1 MPPSVLRTSVQFIP
15 PRMHFIPEKIF
26 RGFLNYTIRKEQS
39 QACGETDA
47 ELAQADVSLPQT
59 GCARSRMTKGVKSMS
74 TENKKEKPKYGMWR
88 CVGFQFS
95 RAFRYR
101 IEVPFFLLLQIIFNI
116 SSAVFGFYLSPMILA
131 RLEARSPAGEL
142 LLTAAFLI
150 GGCLVSDAM
159 IAFIGNGAGDGGLK
173 VSYQM
178 ELRSHIL
185 RELMDKMANTSY
197 ANCLDTKWQR
207 LMERARQCCNGNVA
221 ACEKIWHVLQELVVR
236 LAMFGFFAVVLT
248 HVHPLVFA
256 VTMVLSILDF
266 IVSSYVYKYNYRH
279 REELSHLDKQMW
291 YLTGRPQDLPL
302 AKDIRLFGLT
312 SWIRRLTDKAFLAR
326 QAYAKRE
333 HVFYLIGT
341 FSSTILEFLRSGAT
355 CYILLK
361 MCVEGGMSAAEF
373 MLYFSAVNSMG
384 GQFDAVLNNLLELR
398 NMCLDLSSLM
408 ECLYYEEPFRFE
420 GGKSIPQEE
429 TYEIRLENVSFSYP
443 QSDKKIIDGMNLTVK
458 KGEKVAVVGLNGA
471 GKTTLVKLMTGLLDP
486 VEGRVLL
493 NGTDI
498 REFNRREYYGL
509 FSAVFQ
515 HFNIMDITVAE
526 TVAQSAT
533 DIDLERVKDCIEK
546 AGLTKMV
553 SELPAGPDT
562 HLGRRVY
569 LDGVMLSGGQYQRL
583 MLARALY
590 KNGAMLMLD
599 EPTAALDPLAEQDM
613 YNKYNEMT
621 EGRTAVFISHRL
633 ASTRFCDRVLYLEE
647 GKIAEEGTHEEL
659 TQKGGGYAHLFEIQ
673 SR

>member
-1 MPPSVLRTSVQFIP
+1 
-15 PRMHFIPEKIF
+15 
-26 RGFLNYTIRKEQS
+26 
-39 QACGETDA
+39 
-47 ELAQADVSLPQT
+47 
-59 GCARSRMTKGVKSMS
+59 MS

-101 IEVPFFLLLQIIFNI
+101 PEVPFILLLQIIFNI

-131 RLEARSPAGEL
+131 RLEARSPVNEL
-142 LLTAAFLI
+142 LLTAAFFI

-159 IAFIGNGAGDGGLK
+159 VAFIGNGPGNWGLK
-173 VSYQM
+173 SSYQI

-185 RELMDKMANTSY
+185 RELMDKMADTSY
-197 ANCLDTKWQR
+197 VNCLDTKWQR
-207 LMERARQCCNGNVA
+207 LMERARDCCNGNVA
-221 ACEKIWHVLQELVVR
+221 ACEKIWHVLQELAVR

-248 HVHPLVFA
+248 HVHPLVFG
-256 VTMVLSILDF
+256 VTIALSILDF
-266 IVSSYVYKYNYRH
+266 MVSSYVYKYNYRH
-279 REELSHLDKQMW
+279 REERSHLDKQMW
-291 YLTGRPQDLPL
+291 YLTGRQRYLPV
-302 AKDIRLFGLT
+302 AKDIRLFGLAG
-312 SWIRRLTDKAFLAR
+312 WLRRLTDKAFLAR
-326 QAYAKRE
+326 QAYSKRE
-333 HVFYLIGT
+333 HTFYLIGT
-341 FSSTILEFLRSGAT
+341 FSSTLLEFLRSGVT

-361 MCVEGGMSAAEF
+361 MCVENGMGAAEF
-373 MLYFSAVNSMG
+373 MLYFSAVNSFN
-384 GQFDAVLNNLLELR
+384 GQFSGVLNNLLELK

-408 ECLYYEEPFRFE
+408 ECLYYQEPFRFE
-420 GGKSIPQEE
+420 GGKPIPREE

-443 QSDKKIIDGMNLTVK
+443 QSDKKILDGINLTVK

-486 VEGRVLL
+486 DEGHVLL
-493 NGTDI
+493 NGIDI

-533 DIDLERVKDCIEK
+533 DIDPQRVKDCIEK

-553 SELPAGPDT
+553 SELPAGLDT
-562 HLGRRVY
+562 HLGRSVY
-569 LDGVMLSGGQYQRL
+569 LDGVVLSGGQYQRL

-590 KNGAMLMLD
+590 KDGAMLMLD
-599 EPTAALDPLAEQDM
+599 EPTAALDPLAERDM
-613 YNKYNEMT
+613 YHKYSEMT
-621 EGRTAVFISHRL
+621 KGRTAVFISHRL

-659 TQKGGGYAHLFEIQ
+659 IKKGGEYARLFEIQ
-673 SR
+673 ARYYREGGEINVN

>member
-1 MPPSVLRTSVQFIP
+1 
-15 PRMHFIPEKIF
+15 
-26 RGFLNYTIRKEQS
+26 
-39 QACGETDA
+39 
-47 ELAQADVSLPQT
+47 
-59 GCARSRMTKGVKSMS
+59 MS

-101 IEVPFFLLLQIIFNI
+101 PEVPFILLLQIIFNI

-131 RLEARSPAGEL
+131 RLEARSPVNEL
-142 LLTAAFLI
+142 LLTAAFFI

-159 IAFIGNGAGDGGLK
+159 VAFIGNGPGNWGLK
-173 VSYQM
+173 SSYQI

-185 RELMDKMANTSY
+185 RELMDKMADTSY
-197 ANCLDTKWQR
+197 VNCLDTKWQR
-207 LMERARQCCNGNVA
+207 LMERARDCCNGNVA
-221 ACEKIWHVLQELVVR
+221 ACEKIWHVLQELAVR

-248 HVHPLVFA
+248 HVHPLVFG
-256 VTMVLSILDF
+256 VTIALSILDF
-266 IVSSYVYKYNYRH
+266 MVSSYVYKYNYRH
-279 REELSHLDKQMW
+279 REERSHLDKQMW
-291 YLTGRPQDLPL
+291 YLTGRQRYLPV
-302 AKDIRLFGLT
+302 AKDIRLFGLAG
-312 SWIRRLTDKAFLAR
+312 WLRRLTDKAFLAR
-326 QAYAKRE
+326 QAYSKRE
-333 HVFYLIGT
+333 HTFYLIGT
-341 FSSTILEFLRSGAT
+341 FSSTLLEFLRSGVT

-361 MCVEGGMSAAEF
+361 MCVENGMGAAEF
-373 MLYFSAVNSMG
+373 MLYFSAVNSFN
-384 GQFDAVLNNLLELR
+384 GQFSGVLNNLLELK

-408 ECLYYEEPFRFE
+408 ECLYYQEPFRFE
-420 GGKSIPQEE
+420 GGKPIPREE

-443 QSDKKIIDGMNLTVK
+443 QSDKKILDGINLTVK

-486 VEGRVLL
+486 DEGHVLL
-493 NGTDI
+493 NGIDI

-533 DIDLERVKDCIEK
+533 DIDPQRVKDCIEK

-553 SELPAGPDT
+553 SELPAGLDT
-562 HLGRRVY
+562 HLGRSVY
-569 LDGVMLSGGQYQRL
+569 LDGVVLSGGQYQRL

-590 KNGAMLMLD
+590 KDGAMLMLD
-599 EPTAALDPLAEQDM
+599 EPTAALDPLAERDM
-613 YNKYNEMT
+613 YHKYSEMT
-621 EGRTAVFISHRL
+621 KGRTAVFISHRL

-659 TQKGGGYAHLFEIQ
+659 IKKGGEYARLFEIQ
-673 SR
+673 ARYYREGGEINVNQI

>member
-1 MPPSVLRTSVQFIP
+1 
-15 PRMHFIPEKIF
+15 
-26 RGFLNYTIRKEQS
+26 
-39 QACGETDA
+39 
-47 ELAQADVSLPQT
+47 
-59 GCARSRMTKGVKSMS
+59 MS

-101 IEVPFFLLLQIIFNI
+101 PEVPFILLLQIIFNI

-131 RLEARSPAGEL
+131 RLEARSPVNEL
-142 LLTAAFLI
+142 LLTAAFFI

-159 IAFIGNGAGDGGLK
+159 VAFIGNGPGNWGLK
-173 VSYQM
+173 SSYQI

-185 RELMDKMANTSY
+185 RELMDKMADTSY
-197 ANCLDTKWQR
+197 VNCLDTKWQR
-207 LMERARQCCNGNVA
+207 LMERARDCCNGNVA
-221 ACEKIWHVLQELVVR
+221 ACEKIWHVLQELAVR

-248 HVHPLVFA
+248 HVHPLVFG
-256 VTMVLSILDF
+256 VTIALSILDF
-266 IVSSYVYKYNYRH
+266 MVSSYVYKYNYRH
-279 REELSHLDKQMW
+279 REERSHLDKQMW
-291 YLTGRPQDLPL
+291 YLTGRQRYLPV
-302 AKDIRLFGLT
+302 AKDIRLFGLAG
-312 SWIRRLTDKAFLAR
+312 WLRRLTDKAFLAR
-326 QAYAKRE
+326 QAYSKRE
-333 HVFYLIGT
+333 HTFYLIGT
-341 FSSTILEFLRSGAT
+341 FSSTLLEFLRSGVT

-361 MCVEGGMSAAEF
+361 MCVENGMGAAEF
-373 MLYFSAVNSMG
+373 MLYFSAVNSFN
-384 GQFDAVLNNLLELR
+384 GQFSGVLNNLLELK

-408 ECLYYEEPFRFE
+408 ECLYYQEPFRFE
-420 GGKSIPQEE
+420 GGKPIPREE

-443 QSDKKIIDGMNLTVK
+443 QSDKKILDGINLTVK

-486 VEGRVLL
+486 GEGHVLL
-493 NGTDI
+493 NGIDI

-533 DIDLERVKDCIEK
+533 DIDPQRVKDCIEK

-553 SELPAGPDT
+553 SELPAGLDT
-562 HLGRRVY
+562 HLGRSVY
-569 LDGVMLSGGQYQRL
+569 LDGVVLSGGQYQRL

-590 KNGAMLMLD
+590 KDGAMLMLD
-599 EPTAALDPLAEQDM
+599 EPTAALDPLAERDM
-613 YNKYNEMT
+613 YHKYSEMT
-621 EGRTAVFISHRL
+621 KGRTAVFISHRL

-659 TQKGGGYAHLFEIQ
+659 IKKGGEYARLFEIQ
-673 SR
+673 ARYYREGGEINVNQI

>member
-1 MPPSVLRTSVQFIP
+1 
-15 PRMHFIPEKIF
+15 
-26 RGFLNYTIRKEQS
+26 
-39 QACGETDA
+39 
-47 ELAQADVSLPQT
+47 
-59 GCARSRMTKGVKSMS
+59 MS

-101 IEVPFFLLLQIIFNI
+101 IEVPFILLLQIIFNI
-116 SSAVFGFYLSPMILA
+116 SIAVFGFYMSPMILA
-131 RLEARSPAGEL
+131 KLEAGSPVNEL

-159 IAFIGNGAGDGGLK
+159 IGFIGNGVGNWGLK
-173 VSYQM
+173 APYQV

-185 RELMDKMANTSY
+185 RELMDKMADTSY
-197 ANCLDTKWQR
+197 VNCLDTKWQR
-207 LMERARQCCNGNVA
+207 LMERARQCCNNNVA
-221 ACEKIWHVLQELVVR
+221 ACEKIWYVLQELVVQ

-248 HVHPLVFA
+248 HVHPLVFVIA
-256 VTMVLSILDF
+256 MALSLLDF
-266 IVSSYVYKYNYRH
+266 SVSSYVYKYNFRH

-291 YLTGRPQDLPL
+291 YLNGRHRYLPV
-302 AKDIRLFGLT
+302 AKDIRLFGLQ

-326 QAYAKRE
+326 QAYSKRE

-373 MLYFSAVNSMG
+373 MLYFSAVNSFN
-384 GQFDAVLNNLLELR
+384 GQFSGVLNSLRELR

-408 ECLYYEEPFRFE
+408 ECLYYQEPFRFE
-420 GGKSIPQEE
+420 GGKCIPQDE
-429 TYEIRLENVSFSYP
+429 THELRLENVSYTYP

-486 VEGRVLL
+486 DEGRILL
-493 NGTDI
+493 DGTDI

-515 HFNIMDITVAE
+515 YFNIMDITVAE

-546 AGLTKMV
+546 AGLTKMI
-553 SELPAGPDT
+553 SELPAGLDT
-562 HLGRRVY
+562 HLGRSVY
-569 LDGVMLSGGQYQRL
+569 LDGVMLSGGQCQRL

-590 KNGAMLMLD
+590 KN
-599 EPTAALDPLAEQDM
+599 
-613 YNKYNEMT
+613 
-621 EGRTAVFISHRL
+621 
-633 ASTRFCDRVLYLEE
+633 
-647 GKIAEEGTHEEL
+647 
-659 TQKGGGYAHLFEIQ
+659 
-673 SR
+673 

>member
-1 MPPSVLRTSVQFIP
+1 
-15 PRMHFIPEKIF
+15 
-26 RGFLNYTIRKEQS
+26 
-39 QACGETDA
+39 
-47 ELAQADVSLPQT
+47 
-59 GCARSRMTKGVKSMS
+59 MS
-74 TENKKEKPKYGMWR
+74 TERKKEKPKYGMWR

-101 IEVPFFLLLQIIFNI
+101 AEIPFILLLQIIFNI
-116 SSAVFGFYLSPMILA
+116 SSGVFGFYMSPMILA
-131 RLEARSPAGEL
+131 RIEARSPVNEL

-159 IAFIGNGAGDGGLK
+159 IALIGNGVGCWGVK
-173 VSYQM
+173 SSYQV
-178 ELRSHIL
+178 ELRSSIL
-185 RELMDKMANTSY
+185 RELMNKMADTSY
-197 ANCLDTKWQR
+197 VNCLDTKWQR
-207 LMERARQCCNGNVA
+207 LMERAKQCCNSNSA
-221 ACEKIWHVLQELVVR
+221 ACERIWHVLQELMVR
-236 LAMFGFFAVVLT
+236 LALFGFFAVVLT
-248 HVHPLVFA
+248 HAHPLVFVVA
-256 VTMVLSILDF
+256 MALSILDF
-266 IVSSYVYKYNYRH
+266 IVSSYVYKYNFRH

-291 YLTGRPQDLPL
+291 YLTGLPRDLTI
-302 AKDIRLFGLT
+302 AKDIRLFGLG

-355 CYILLK
+355 CCILLK
-361 MCVEGGMSAAEF
+361 MCLESGMSAAEF
-373 MLYFSAVNSMG
+373 MLYFSAVNSLN
-384 GQFDAVLNNLLELR
+384 GQFGSILNNLLELR

-408 ECLYYEEPFRFE
+408 ECLYYQEPFRFE
-420 GGKSIPQEE
+420 GGKSIPRGE
-429 TYEIRLENVSFSYP
+429 THEIQLENVSYTYP
-443 QSDKKIIDGMNLTVK
+443 QSDKKIIDKMNLTVK
-458 KGEKVAVVGLNGA
+458 KGEKVALVGLNGA

-486 VEGRVLL
+486 DEGRVLL
-493 NGTDI
+493 DGIDI
-498 REFNRREYYGL
+498 REFNRGEYYGL

-526 TVAQSAT
+526 TVAQSAA

-553 SELPAGPDT
+553 SELPEGLNT
-562 HLGRRVY
+562 HLGRSVY

-613 YNKYNEMT
+613 YNKYSDMT

-647 GKIAEEGTHEEL
+647 GKIAEEGTHEGLIE
-659 TQKGGGYAHLFEIQ
+659 KGGEYARLFEIQ
-673 SR
+673 SRYYREGAEFDVNQI

>member
-1 MPPSVLRTSVQFIP
+1 
-15 PRMHFIPEKIF
+15 
-26 RGFLNYTIRKEQS
+26 
-39 QACGETDA
+39 
-47 ELAQADVSLPQT
+47 
-59 GCARSRMTKGVKSMS
+59 MS

-101 IEVPFFLLLQIIFNI
+101 PEVPFILLLQIIFNI

-131 RLEARSPAGEL
+131 RLEARSPVNEL
-142 LLTAAFLI
+142 LLTAAFFI

-159 IAFIGNGAGDGGLK
+159 VAFIGNGPGNWGLK
-173 VSYQM
+173 SSYQI

-185 RELMDKMANTSY
+185 RELMDKMADTSY
-197 ANCLDTKWQR
+197 VNCLDTKWQR
-207 LMERARQCCNGNVA
+207 LMERARDCCNGNVA
-221 ACEKIWHVLQELVVR
+221 ACEKIWHVLQELAVR

-248 HVHPLVFA
+248 HVHPLVFG
-256 VTMVLSILDF
+256 VTIALSILDF
-266 IVSSYVYKYNYRH
+266 MVSSYVYKYNYRH
-279 REELSHLDKQMW
+279 REERSHLDKQMW
-291 YLTGRPQDLPL
+291 YLTGRQRYLPV
-302 AKDIRLFGLT
+302 AKDIRLFGLAG
-312 SWIRRLTDKAFLAR
+312 WLRRLTDKAFLAR
-326 QAYAKRE
+326 QAYSKRE
-333 HVFYLIGT
+333 HTFYLIGT
-341 FSSTILEFLRSGAT
+341 FSSTLLEFLRSGVT

-361 MCVEGGMSAAEF
+361 MCVENGMGAAEF
-373 MLYFSAVNSMG
+373 MLYFSAVNSFN
-384 GQFDAVLNNLLELR
+384 GQFSGVLNNLLELK

-408 ECLYYEEPFRFE
+408 ECLYYQEPFRFE
-420 GGKSIPQEE
+420 GGKPIPREE

-443 QSDKKIIDGMNLTVK
+443 QSDKKILDGINLTVK

-486 VEGRVLL
+486 DEGHVLL
-493 NGTDI
+493 NGIDI

-533 DIDLERVKDCIEK
+533 DIDPQRVKDCIEK

-553 SELPAGPDT
+553 SELPAGLDT
-562 HLGRRVY
+562 HLGRSVY

-590 KNGAMLMLD
+590 KDGAMLMLD
-599 EPTAALDPLAEQDM
+599 EPTAALDPLAERDM
-613 YNKYNEMT
+613 YHKYIEMT
-621 EGRTAVFISHRL
+621 KGRTAVFISHRL

-659 TQKGGGYAHLFEIQ
+659 IKKGGEYARLFEIQ
-673 SR
+673 ARYYREGGEINVNQI

>member
-1 MPPSVLRTSVQFIP
+1 
-15 PRMHFIPEKIF
+15 
-26 RGFLNYTIRKEQS
+26 
-39 QACGETDA
+39 
-47 ELAQADVSLPQT
+47 
-59 GCARSRMTKGVKSMS
+59 MS
-74 TENKKEKPKYGMWR
+74 TKNKREKPKYGMWR

-101 IEVPFFLLLQIIFNI
+101 AEVPFILLLQILFNI
-116 SSAVFGFYLSPMILA
+116 SSGVFGFYMSPMILA
-131 RLEARSPAGEL
+131 KLEARSPVNEL

-159 IAFIGNGAGDGGLK
+159 IAFIGNGIGSWGVKAT
-173 VSYQM
+173 YQV

-185 RELMDKMANTSY
+185 RELMNKMADTSY
-197 ANCLDTKWQR
+197 ANCLDTNWQR
-207 LMERARQCCNGNVA
+207 LMERGKQCCNSNGA
-221 ACEKIWHVLQELVVR
+221 ACEYIWHVLQELMVR
-236 LAMFGFFAVVLT
+236 LAMFGFFAAVLT
-248 HVHPLVFA
+248 HVHPLVFGVA
-256 VTMVLSILDF
+256 MTLSILDF
-266 IVSSYVYKYNYRH
+266 IVSSYVYKYNFRH

-291 YLTGRPQDLPL
+291 YLTGRTRDLTL
-302 AKDIRLFGLT
+302 AKDIRLFGLE

-326 QAYAKRE
+326 QAYSKRE
-333 HVFYLIGT
+333 HIFYLIGT
-341 FSSTILEFLRSGAT
+341 FSSTLLEFLRSGAT

-361 MCVEGGMSAAEF
+361 MCLESGMSAAES
-373 MLYFSAVNSMG
+373 MLYFSAVNSFN
-384 GQFDAVLNNLLELR
+384 GQFSGVLNNLLELR
-398 NMCLDLSSLM
+398 KMCLNLSSLM
-408 ECLYYEEPFRFE
+408 ECLYYQEPFRFE
-420 GGKSIPQEE
+420 GGKCIPQDE
-429 TYEIRLENVSFSYP
+429 THEIRLENVSYTYP
-443 QSDKKIIDGMNLTVK
+443 QSDKKIIDKMNLTVK
-458 KGEKVAVVGLNGA
+458 KGEKVAMVGLNGA

-486 VEGRVLL
+486 DEGRVLL
-493 NGTDI
+493 DGIDI
-498 REFNRREYYGL
+498 REFNRKEYYGL

-553 SELPAGPDT
+553 SELPEGLNT
-562 HLGRRVY
+562 HLGRSVY

-599 EPTAALDPLAEQDM
+599 EPTAALDPLAEQDL
-613 YNKYNEMT
+613 YNKYSEMT

-647 GKIAEEGTHEEL
+647 GKVAEEGTHEEL
-659 TQKGGGYAHLFEIQ
+659 IEKGGEYARLFEIQ
-673 SR
+673 SRYYREGVEFDVNQI

>member
-1 MPPSVLRTSVQFIP
+1 
-15 PRMHFIPEKIF
+15 
-26 RGFLNYTIRKEQS
+26 
-39 QACGETDA
+39 
-47 ELAQADVSLPQT
+47 
-59 GCARSRMTKGVKSMS
+59 MS

-101 IEVPFFLLLQIIFNI
+101 IEVPFILLLQIIFNI
-116 SSAVFGFYLSPMILA
+116 SSAVFGFYMSPMILA
-131 RLEARSPAGEL
+131 KLEAGSPVNEL

-159 IAFIGNGAGDGGLK
+159 IGFIGNGVGNWGLK
-173 VSYQM
+173 APYQV

-185 RELMDKMANTSY
+185 RELMDKMADTSY
-197 ANCLDTKWQR
+197 VNCLDTKWQR
-207 LMERARQCCNGNVA
+207 LMERARQCCNNNAA
-221 ACEKIWHVLQELVVR
+221 ACEKIWYVLQELVVQ

-248 HVHPLVFA
+248 HVHPLVFVIA
-256 VTMVLSILDF
+256 MALSILDF
-266 IVSSYVYKYNYRH
+266 IVSSYVYKYNFRH

-291 YLTGRPQDLPL
+291 YLTGRHRYLPV
-302 AKDIRLFGLT
+302 AKDIRLFGLQ

-326 QAYAKRE
+326 QAYSKRE

-373 MLYFSAVNSMG
+373 MLYFSAVNSFN
-384 GQFDAVLNNLLELR
+384 GQFSGVLNSLRELR

-408 ECLYYEEPFRFE
+408 ECLYYQEPFRFE
-420 GGKSIPQEE
+420 GGKCIPQDE
-429 TYEIRLENVSFSYP
+429 TYELRLENVSYTYP

-486 VEGRVLL
+486 DEGRILL
-493 NGTDI
+493 DGTDI

-515 HFNIMDITVAE
+515 YFNIMDITVAE

-546 AGLTKMV
+546 AGLTKMI
-553 SELPAGPDT
+553 SELPAGLDT
-562 HLGRRVY
+562 HLGRSVY
-569 LDGVMLSGGQYQRL
+569 LDGVMLSGGQCQRL

-590 KNGAMLMLD
+590 KNGAILMLD

-613 YNKYNEMT
+613 YNKYSEMT
-621 EGRTAVFISHRL
+621 KGRTAVFISHRL
-633 ASTRFCDRVLYLEE
+633 ASTRFCNRILYLEE

-659 TQKGGGYAHLFEIQ
+659 TQKGGKYAQLFEIQ
-673 SR
+673 SRYYREGAEFDVNQI

>member
-1 MPPSVLRTSVQFIP
+1 
-15 PRMHFIPEKIF
+15 
-26 RGFLNYTIRKEQS
+26 
-39 QACGETDA
+39 
-47 ELAQADVSLPQT
+47 
-59 GCARSRMTKGVKSMS
+59 MS
-74 TENKKEKPKYGMWR
+74 TERKKEKPKYGMWR

-101 IEVPFFLLLQIIFNI
+101 AEVPFILLLQIIFNI
-116 SSAVFGFYLSPMILA
+116 SSGVFGFYMSPMILA
-131 RLEARSPAGEL
+131 RIEARSPVNEL

-159 IAFIGNGAGDGGLK
+159 IALIGNGVGCWGVK
-173 VSYQM
+173 SPYQV
-178 ELRSHIL
+178 ELRSRIL
-185 RELMDKMANTSY
+185 RELMNKMADTSY
-197 ANCLDTKWQR
+197 VNCLDTKWQR
-207 LMERARQCCNGNVA
+207 LMERAQQCCNSNSA
-221 ACEKIWHVLQELVVR
+221 ACERIWHVLQELMVR
-236 LAMFGFFAVVLT
+236 LALFGFFAVVLT
-248 HVHPLVFA
+248 HAHPLVFVVA
-256 VTMVLSILDF
+256 MALSILDF
-266 IVSSYVYKYNYRH
+266 IVSSYVYKYNFRH

-291 YLTGRPQDLPL
+291 YLTGLPRDLTI
-302 AKDIRLFGLT
+302 AKDIRLFGLG

-355 CYILLK
+355 CCILLK
-361 MCVEGGMSAAEF
+361 MCLESGMSAAEF
-373 MLYFSAVNSMG
+373 MLYFSAVNSLN
-384 GQFDAVLNNLLELR
+384 GQFGSILNNLLELR

-408 ECLYYEEPFRFE
+408 ECLYYQEPFRFE
-420 GGKSIPQEE
+420 GGKSIPRGE
-429 TYEIRLENVSFSYP
+429 THEIRLENVSYTYP
-443 QSDKKIIDGMNLTVK
+443 QSDKKIIDKMNLTVK
-458 KGEKVAVVGLNGA
+458 KGEKVALVGLNGA

-486 VEGRVLL
+486 DEGRVLL
-493 NGTDI
+493 DGIDI
-498 REFNRREYYGL
+498 REFNRGEYYGL

-526 TVAQSAT
+526 TVAQSAA

-553 SELPAGPDT
+553 SELPEGLNT
-562 HLGRRVY
+562 HLGRSVY

-613 YNKYNEMT
+613 YNKYSDMT

-659 TQKGGGYAHLFEIQ
+659 IEKGGEYARLFEIQ
-673 SR
+673 SRYYREGAEFDVNQI

>member
-1 MPPSVLRTSVQFIP
+1 
-15 PRMHFIPEKIF
+15 
-26 RGFLNYTIRKEQS
+26 
-39 QACGETDA
+39 
-47 ELAQADVSLPQT
+47 
-59 GCARSRMTKGVKSMS
+59 MS
-74 TENKKEKPKYGMWR
+74 TESEKEKPKYGMWR

-101 IEVPFFLLLQIIFNI
+101 PEVPFILLLQIIFNI

-131 RLEARSPAGEL
+131 RLEARSPVNEL
-142 LLTAAFLI
+142 LLTAAFFI

-159 IAFIGNGAGDGGLK
+159 VSFIGNWPGSWGLK
-173 VSYQM
+173 SSYQI

-185 RELMDKMANTSY
+185 RELMDKMADTSY
-197 ANCLDTKWQR
+197 VNCLDTKWQR
-207 LMERARQCCNGNVA
+207 LMERARGCCNSNNA
-221 ACEKIWHVLQELVVR
+221 ACERIWHVLQELAVR

-248 HVHPLVFA
+248 HIHPLVFG
-256 VTMVLSILDF
+256 VTMALSILDF

-279 REELSHLDKQMW
+279 REELSHLDRQMW
-291 YLTGRPQDLPL
+291 YLTGRHRYLPV
-302 AKDIRLFGLT
+302 AKDIRLFGLAG
-312 SWIRRLTDKAFLAR
+312 WLRRLTDKAFLAR
-326 QAYAKRE
+326 QAYSKRE
-333 HVFYLIGT
+333 HTFYLIGT
-341 FSSTILEFLRSGAT
+341 FSSTLLEFLRSGAT
-355 CYILLK
+355 CWILLK

-373 MLYFSAVNSMG
+373 MLYFSAVNSFN
-384 GQFDAVLNNLLELR
+384 GQFSGVLNNLLELK

-408 ECLYYEEPFRFE
+408 ECLYYQEPFRFE
-420 GGKSIPQEE
+420 GGRSIPREE

-443 QSDKKIIDGMNLTVK
+443 QSDKKILDGINLTVK

-486 VEGRVLL
+486 DEGHVLL
-493 NGTDI
+493 NGIDI

-533 DIDLERVKDCIEK
+533 DIDLQRVKDCIEK

-553 SELPAGPDT
+553 SELPAGLDT
-562 HLGRRVY
+562 HLGRNVY

-590 KNGAMLMLD
+590 KDGAMLMLD
-599 EPTAALDPLAEQDM
+599 EPTAALDPLAERDM
-613 YNKYNEMT
+613 YHKYSEMT
-621 EGRTAVFISHRL
+621 KGRTAVFISHRL
-633 ASTRFCDRVLYLEE
+633 ASTRFCDRVLYLEA

-659 TQKGGGYAHLFEIQ
+659 TQKGGEYARLFEIQ
-673 SR
+673 ARYYREGGEFNVNQI

>member
-1 MPPSVLRTSVQFIP
+1 
-15 PRMHFIPEKIF
+15 
-26 RGFLNYTIRKEQS
+26 
-39 QACGETDA
+39 
-47 ELAQADVSLPQT
+47 
-59 GCARSRMTKGVKSMS
+59 MS

-88 CVGFQFS
+88 CVGFMFS
-95 RAFRYR
+95 RALRYR
-101 IEVPFFLLLQIIFNI
+101 AEVPFILLLQIIFNI
-116 SSAVFGFYLSPMILA
+116 ASAVFGFYMSPMILA
-131 RLEARSPAGEL
+131 RLEARSPVGEL

-150 GGCLVSDAM
+150 GGCLVSDAA
-159 IAFIGNGAGDGGLK
+159 IAFIGNGVGCWGVKSA
-173 VSYQM
+173 YQI

-185 RELMDKMANTSY
+185 QELKDKIAYTSY
-197 ANCLDTKWQR
+197 VNCLDTKWQR
-207 LMERARQCCNGNVA
+207 LKERARECCGSNSA
-221 ACEKIWHVLQELVVR
+221 ATERIWHVLQELVVR

-248 HVHPLVFA
+248 HVHPLVLA
-256 VTMVLSILDF
+256 VTMTLSILEF

-279 REELSHLDKQMW
+279 REERSHLDKQMW
-291 YLTGRPQDLPL
+291 YLTGLPRDLPI
-302 AKDIRLFGLT
+302 AKDIRLFGLK
-312 SWIRRLTDKAFLAR
+312 SWLQRLTDKAFLAR
-326 QAYAKRE
+326 QAYSRRE

-341 FSSTILEFLRSGAT
+341 FSSTTLEFLRSGAT

-361 MCVEGGMSAAEF
+361 MCLESGMSAAEF
-373 MLYFSAVNSMG
+373 MLYFSAVNSFN
-384 GQFDAVLNNLLELR
+384 GQFSGVLNNLLELR

-420 GGKSIPQEE
+420 GGRSIPREE

-486 VEGRVLL
+486 DEGRVLL
-493 NGTDI
+493 DGTDI
-498 REFNRREYYGL
+498 REFDRGEYYGL

-533 DIDLERVKDCIEK
+533 DVDLERVKDCIEK

-553 SELPAGPDT
+553 SELPAGLDT
-562 HLGRRVY
+562 HLGRSVY

-590 KNGAMLMLD
+590 KNGAVLMLD

-613 YNKYNEMT
+613 YNKYSEMT

-633 ASTRFCDRVLYLEE
+633 ASTRFCDRVLYLEK

-659 TQKGGGYAHLFEIQ
+659 VQKGGEYARLFEIQ
-673 SR
+673 SRYYREGVEFDVNQI

>member
-1 MPPSVLRTSVQFIP
+1 
-15 PRMHFIPEKIF
+15 
-26 RGFLNYTIRKEQS
+26 
-39 QACGETDA
+39 
-47 ELAQADVSLPQT
+47 
-59 GCARSRMTKGVKSMS
+59 MS
-74 TENKKEKPKYGMWR
+74 TERKKEKPKYGMWR

-101 IEVPFFLLLQIIFNI
+101 AEIPFILLLQIIFNI
-116 SSAVFGFYLSPMILA
+116 SSGVFGFYMSPMILA
-131 RLEARSPAGEL
+131 RIEARSPVNEL

-150 GGCLVSDAM
+150 GGCFVSDAM
-159 IAFIGNGAGDGGLK
+159 IALIGNGVGCWGVK
-173 VSYQM
+173 SPYQV
-178 ELRSHIL
+178 ELRSSIL
-185 RELMDKMANTSY
+185 RELMNKMADTSY
-197 ANCLDTKWQR
+197 VNCLDTKWQR
-207 LMERARQCCNGNVA
+207 LMERAKQCCNSNSA
-221 ACEKIWHVLQELVVR
+221 ACERIWHVLQELMVR
-236 LAMFGFFAVVLT
+236 LALFGFFAVVLT
-248 HVHPLVFA
+248 HAHPLVFVVA
-256 VTMVLSILDF
+256 MALSILDF
-266 IVSSYVYKYNYRH
+266 IVSSYVYKYNFRH

-291 YLTGRPQDLPL
+291 YLTGLPRDLTI
-302 AKDIRLFGLT
+302 AKDIRLFGLG

-355 CYILLK
+355 CCILLK
-361 MCVEGGMSAAEF
+361 MCLESGMSAAEF
-373 MLYFSAVNSMG
+373 MLYFSAVNSLN
-384 GQFDAVLNNLLELR
+384 GQFGSILNNLLELR

-408 ECLYYEEPFRFE
+408 ECLYYQEPFRFE
-420 GGKSIPQEE
+420 GGKSIPRGE
-429 TYEIRLENVSFSYP
+429 THEIQLENVSYTYP
-443 QSDKKIIDGMNLTVK
+443 QSDKKIIDKMNLTVK
-458 KGEKVAVVGLNGA
+458 KGEKVALVGLNGA

-486 VEGRVLL
+486 DEGRVLL
-493 NGTDI
+493 DGIDI
-498 REFNRREYYGL
+498 REFNRGEYYGL

-526 TVAQSAT
+526 TVAQSAA

-553 SELPAGPDT
+553 SELPEGLNT
-562 HLGRRVY
+562 HLGRSVY

-613 YNKYNEMT
+613 YNKYSDMT

-647 GKIAEEGTHEEL
+647 GKIAEEGTHDRS
-659 TQKGGGYAHLFEIQ
+659 GH
-673 SR
+673 

>member
-1 MPPSVLRTSVQFIP
+1 
-15 PRMHFIPEKIF
+15 
-26 RGFLNYTIRKEQS
+26 
-39 QACGETDA
+39 
-47 ELAQADVSLPQT
+47 
-59 GCARSRMTKGVKSMS
+59 MS
-74 TENKKEKPKYGMWR
+74 TENKKEKPRYGMWR

-95 RAFRYR
+95 RALRYR
-101 IEVPFFLLLQIIFNI
+101 IEVPFILLLQIIFNI
-116 SSAVFGFYLSPMILA
+116 SSAVFGFYMSPMILA
-131 RLEARSPAGEL
+131 KLEAGSPVNEL

-159 IAFIGNGAGDGGLK
+159 IGYIGNGPGNWGLK
-173 VSYQM
+173 AAYQI
-178 ELRSHIL
+178 ELRSYIL
-185 RELMDKMANTSY
+185 RELMDKMADTSY
-197 ANCLDTKWQR
+197 VNCLDTKWQR
-207 LMERARQCCNGNVA
+207 LMERARQCCNSNAA
-221 ACEKIWHVLQELVVR
+221 ACEKIWHVLQELVVQ

-248 HVHPLVFA
+248 HVHPVVFVIA
-256 VTMVLSILDF
+256 MSLSMLDF
-266 IVSSYVYKYNYRH
+266 IVCSYVYKYNFRH

-291 YLTGRPQDLPL
+291 YLTGRPRYLPV
-302 AKDIRLFGLT
+302 AKDIRLFGLQ

-326 QAYAKRE
+326 QAYSKRE

-341 FSSTILEFLRSGAT
+341 FSSTLLEFLRSGAT

-373 MLYFSAVNSMG
+373 MLYFSAVNSLN
-384 GQFDAVLNNLLELR
+384 GQFSGVLKSLRELR

-408 ECLYYEEPFRFE
+408 ECLYYQEPFRFE
-420 GGKSIPQEE
+420 GGKCIPQDE
-429 TYEIRLENVSFSYP
+429 TYELRLENVSFSYP
-443 QSDKKIIDGMNLTVK
+443 QSDKKIIDSMNLTVK

-486 VEGRVLL
+486 DEGRILL
-493 NGTDI
+493 DGTDI

-515 HFNIMDITVAE
+515 YFNIMDITVAE

-553 SELPAGPDT
+553 SELSAGLDT
-562 HLGRRVY
+562 HLGRSVY

-590 KNGAMLMLD
+590 KNGAILMLD

-613 YNKYNEMT
+613 YNKYSEMT
-621 EGRTAVFISHRL
+621 KGRTAVFISHRL
-633 ASTRFCDRVLYLEE
+633 AS
-647 GKIAEEGTHEEL
+647 
-659 TQKGGGYAHLFEIQ
+659 
-673 SR
+673 

>member
-1 MPPSVLRTSVQFIP
+1 M
-15 PRMHFIPEKIF
+15 
-26 RGFLNYTIRKEQS
+26 
-39 QACGETDA
+39 
-47 ELAQADVSLPQT
+47 
-59 GCARSRMTKGVKSMS
+59 SM
-74 TENKKEKPKYGMWR
+74 ENEKEKPKYGMWR

-101 IEVPFFLLLQIIFNI
+101 PEVPFILLLQIIFNI

-131 RLEARSPAGEL
+131 RLEARSPVNEL
-142 LLTAAFLI
+142 LLTAAFFI

-159 IAFIGNGAGDGGLK
+159 VSFIGNGPGNWGLK
-173 VSYQM
+173 SSYQV

-185 RELMDKMANTSY
+185 RELMDKMADTSY
-197 ANCLDTKWQR
+197 VNCLDTKWQR
-207 LMERARQCCNGNVA
+207 LMERAGDCCNGNVA
-221 ACEKIWHVLQELVVR
+221 ACEKIWHVLQELAVR

-248 HVHPLVFA
+248 HVHPLVFGI
-256 VTMVLSILDF
+256 TMALSILDF

-279 REELSHLDKQMW
+279 REELSHLDRQMW
-291 YLTGRPQDLPL
+291 YLTGRHRYLPV
-302 AKDIRLFGLT
+302 AKDIRLFGLAG
-312 SWIRRLTDKAFLAR
+312 WIRRLTDKAFQAR
-326 QAYAKRE
+326 QAYSKRE
-333 HVFYLIGT
+333 HTFYLIGT
-341 FSSTILEFLRSGAT
+341 FSSTLLEFLRSGVT
-355 CYILLK
+355 CWILLK

-373 MLYFSAVNSMG
+373 MLYFSAVNSFN
-384 GQFDAVLNNLLELR
+384 GQFSGILNNLLELK

-408 ECLYYEEPFRFE
+408 ECLYYQEPFRFE
-420 GGKSIPQEE
+420 GGRSIPREE

-443 QSDKKIIDGMNLTVK
+443 QSDKRIIDGINLTVK

-486 VEGRVLL
+486 DEGRVLL
-493 NGTDI
+493 NGIDI

-533 DIDLERVKDCIEK
+533 DIDPQRVKDCIEK
-546 AGLTKMV
+546 AGLTKVV
-553 SELPAGPDT
+553 SELPAGLDT
-562 HLGRRVY
+562 HLGRSVY
-569 LDGVMLSGGQYQRL
+569 LDGVVLSGGQYQRL

-590 KNGAMLMLD
+590 KDGAMLMLD
-599 EPTAALDPLAEQDM
+599 EPTAALDPLAERDM
-613 YNKYNEMT
+613 YHKYSEMT
-621 EGRTAVFISHRL
+621 KGRTAVFISHRL

-659 TQKGGGYAHLFEIQ
+659 TQKGGEYARLFEIQ
-673 SR
+673 ARYYREGGEFNVNQI

>member
-1 MPPSVLRTSVQFIP
+1 MNDGRS
-15 PRMHFIPEKIF
+15 EK
-26 RGFLNYTIRKEQS
+26 YVYRK
-39 QACGETDA
+39 
-47 ELAQADVSLPQT
+47 
-59 GCARSRMTKGVKSMS
+59 
-74 TENKKEKPKYGMWR
+74 KKEKPKYGMWR

-101 IEVPFFLLLQIIFNI
+101 AEIPFILLLQIIFNI
-116 SSAVFGFYLSPMILA
+116 SSGVFGFYMSPMILA
-131 RLEARSPAGEL
+131 RIEARSPVNEL

-159 IAFIGNGAGDGGLK
+159 IALIGNGVGCWGVK
-173 VSYQM
+173 SPYQV
-178 ELRSHIL
+178 ELRSSIL
-185 RELMDKMANTSY
+185 RELMNKMADTSY
-197 ANCLDTKWQR
+197 VNCLDTKWQR
-207 LMERARQCCNGNVA
+207 LMERAKQCCNSNSA
-221 ACEKIWHVLQELVVR
+221 ACERIWHVLQELMVR
-236 LAMFGFFAVVLT
+236 LALFGFFAVVLT
-248 HVHPLVFA
+248 HAHPLVFVVA
-256 VTMVLSILDF
+256 MALSILDF
-266 IVSSYVYKYNYRH
+266 IVSSYVYKYNFRH

-291 YLTGRPQDLPL
+291 YLTGLPRDLTI
-302 AKDIRLFGLT
+302 AKDIRLFGLG

-355 CYILLK
+355 CCILLK
-361 MCVEGGMSAAEF
+361 MCLESGMSAAEF
-373 MLYFSAVNSMG
+373 MLYFSAVNSLN
-384 GQFDAVLNNLLELR
+384 GQFGSILNNLLELR

-408 ECLYYEEPFRFE
+408 ECLYYQEPFRFE
-420 GGKSIPQEE
+420 GGKSIPRGE
-429 TYEIRLENVSFSYP
+429 THEIQLENVSYTYP
-443 QSDKKIIDGMNLTVK
+443 QSDKKIIDKMNLTVK
-458 KGEKVAVVGLNGA
+458 KGEKVALVGLNGA

-486 VEGRVLL
+486 DEGRVLL
-493 NGTDI
+493 DGIDI
-498 REFNRREYYGL
+498 REFNRGEYYGL

-526 TVAQSAT
+526 TVAQSAA

-553 SELPAGPDT
+553 SELPEGLNT
-562 HLGRRVY
+562 HLGRSVY

-613 YNKYNEMT
+613 YNKYSDMT

-647 GKIAEEGTHEEL
+647 GKIAEEGTHEGLIE
-659 TQKGGGYAHLFEIQ
+659 KGGEYARLFEIQ
-673 SR
+673 SRYYREGAEFDVNQI